1 MRQGADRLG
10 WEVEAP
16 NGHLILNFMFA
27 NSHGFFC
34 VSSTLH
40 VSSID
45 VGGAIEVRSG
55 IIAYPN
61 DVIIASRRRFS
72 LYGALGETTAER
84 GAISG

>member
-1 MRQGADRLG
+1 
-10 WEVEAP
+10 
-16 NGHLILNFMFA
+16 MFA

-61 DVIIASRRRFS
+61 DVITDSLITAS
-72 LYGALGETTAER
+72 ALTDAGETTAEPE
-84 GAISG
+84 ATSG